1 MRIAIVIGTLGLAI
15 LANQAAAQTATEQA
29 RILGDFHRTVT
40 DYAQRHQ
47 GLELIPAAPGV
58 ATPAPKIFTL
68 PVSVVF
74 RQLID
79 TALAAHAGTTTIEG
93 VGAPH
98 RAIALLPLPATE
110 LTDFPRILA
119 DALPRLPEP
128 LEYRLVARDL
138 VIRDAN
144 GDVIVAVLRDAVGAI
159 PTKR

>member
-1 MRIAIVIGTLGLAI
+1 MRNAIVIGMLGLA
-15 LANQAAAQTATEQA
+15 LLGNQAAAQTATEQA
-29 RILGDFHRTVT
+29 RILGDFQRTVT

-47 GLELIPAAPGV
+47 GLELIPAALGA

-79 TALAAHAGTTTIEG
+79 NALTARAGTTVIEG

-98 RAIALLPLPATE
+98 HAIALQPFPATE

-119 DALPRLPEP
+119 DALPRLPAP
-128 LEYRLVARDL
+128 LEYRLVDRDL

-144 GDVIVAVLRDAVGAI
+144 GDAVVAVLRDALGTI